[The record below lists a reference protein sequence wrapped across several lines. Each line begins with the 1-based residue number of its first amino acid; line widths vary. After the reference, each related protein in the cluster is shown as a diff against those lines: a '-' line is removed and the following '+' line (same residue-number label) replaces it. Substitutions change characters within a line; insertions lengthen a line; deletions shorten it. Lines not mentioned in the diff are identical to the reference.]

1 MNTADGQKEPGS
13 LALARTFSPAAA
25 RVGVELICSVGVEG
39 TSRERTIDAVHR
51 KSSGKQQQQSAFLF
65 NPKSRLNAS
74 GLLLNKG
81 KLKRESAFSFCLM
94 QYACQ
99 ATSWQCSGI
108 P

>member
-25 RVGVELICSVGVEG
+25 RVGVEG
-39 TSRERTIDAVHR
+39 TSRERAIDAVHR
-51 KSSGKQQQQSAFLF
+51 KSNVKQQQQSAFLF

-94 QYACQ
+94 QYVCQ